1 MNIHLFPKKNTKATI
16 WSGGLTYE
24 YMIYPETANYSERNF
39 VFRISSATIDKVPS
53 EFTKFKGYH
62 RYLVMLDNGLDI
74 EVNKEK
80 KSYEKYQIMEFNS
93 DDEVTS
99 YTKGTDFNWM
109 VSEKIGHH
117 KFQIANG
124 NKNCNAQIIILFS
137 LDTTII
143 KINDKPYDLE
153 PYDLL
158 VIENQKRENI
168 MLEFS
173 NECLYGTLESL

>member
-1 MNIHLFPKKNTKATI
+1 MNIRLFPKKDSKAYI

-24 YMIYPETANYSERNF
+24 YMIYPETARYGDKDF
-39 VFRISSATIDKVPS
+39 VFRISSATIEKVPS
-53 EFTKFKGYH
+53 EFTKFKGYR

-80 KSYEKYQIMEFNS
+80 KVYEKYEIIEFNS

-99 YTKGTDFNWM
+99 YTKGIDFNWM

-117 KFQIANG
+117 KLQITQTNQH
-124 NKNCNAQIIILFS
+124 CNAQITLLFS
-137 LDTTII
+137 LHTTVI
-143 KINDKPYDLE
+143 KINEKPYDLE

-158 VIENQKRENI
+158 IIENQNKENI
-168 MLEFS
+168 MLHIS
-173 NECLYGTLESL
+173 TKCLYGTLESL